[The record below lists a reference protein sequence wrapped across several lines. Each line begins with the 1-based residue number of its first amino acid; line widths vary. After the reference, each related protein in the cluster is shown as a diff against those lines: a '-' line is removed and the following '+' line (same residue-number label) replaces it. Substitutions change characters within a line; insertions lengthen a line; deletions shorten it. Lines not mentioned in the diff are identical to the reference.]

1 MEIKRKKRE
10 AKHATQVDLKDAIGS
25 IELPAFDLIPGK
37 LKNILADRIGPFVN
51 GLRAPNASST
61 HNFVHDVN
69 ESEFRRACVSCGL
82 DTNDKRITDLWGS
95 LVLDDRSRAQ
105 VRAIFDKLTLN
116 NLDKHIA
123 TLFLKLDAVDETV
136 LGEEVRRSLGGFMED
151 QQVGHIVPEGSAL
164 LTFGDLRSRFNALLD
179 VEDSAHM
186 EVEQDRDYTLRMLET
201 QLSTVLSR
209 MDVRGARRQV
219 LLPKQR
225 SYAVSNVEDLD
236 EIHLTGPEGGS
247 VPRG

>member
-1 MEIKRKKRE
+1 
-10 AKHATQVDLKDAIGS
+10 
-25 IELPAFDLIPGK
+25 
-37 LKNILADRIGPFVN
+37 
-51 GLRAPNASST
+51 
-61 HNFVHDVN
+61 
-69 ESEFRRACVSCGL
+69 
-82 DTNDKRITDLWGS
+82 
-95 LVLDDRSRAQ
+95 
-105 VRAIFDKLTLN
+105 
-116 NLDKHIA
+116 
-123 TLFLKLDAVDETV
+123 
-136 LGEEVRRSLGGFMED
+136 MED